1 MSKIWLFLMVIAM
14 GVITLFNPT
23 LALTSF
29 NSAGETVV
37 KLCISL
43 LGIYAIWLGFIEVL
57 EETGIT
63 NKLAK
68 ILSPIIDFLF
78 NKPSSEA
85 KKNIAINFSGNILG
99 IGNAATPSGIR
110 AMECMQD
117 GSGTA
122 TTSMIMLMVINSC
135 SIQILPTTVIG
146 LRASAGSLSAGD
158 IILPTILTSI
168 CSLIIGITLV
178 KICSKIFKGKK

>member
-14 GVITLFNPT
+14 GVITLFNPSM
-23 LALTSF
+23 ALTSF

-43 LGIYAIWLGFIEVL
+43 IGIYAIWLGFIEVL

-68 ILSPIIDFLF
+68 LLSPIIDFLF
-78 NKPSSEA
+78 NKPNKEA

-99 IGNAATPSGIR
+99 IGNAATPSGIK
-110 AMECMQD
+110 AMEYLQD
-117 GSGTA
+117 GSDTA
-122 TTSMIMLMVINSC
+122 TTAMIMLMVINSC

-146 LRASAGSLSAGD
+146 LRAAAGSTSASD

-168 CSLIIGITLV
+168 CSLIVGVTLV
-178 KICSKIFKGKK
+178 KICSKIFRSKK